1 LIELFLKFR
10 EKGFM
15 PFEIPWLIKDAIH
28 LAANS
33 GITITDVNQELEEL
47 GWGIEIIDNETFKQI
62 SSVAANN
69 DHSDYIVKPSD
80 RTDIYA

>member
-1 LIELFLKFR
+1 
-10 EKGFM
+10 M